1 MLVKLSMKN
10 FKSFVERTE
19 IDLTATGYEILSKEN
34 KTSDNILKGA
44 IFVGGNATGK
54 TNIIRAIRFLLELLV
69 WQTDVN
75 LFEYKSFYSDLKKN
89 MELEYEFKIKDSY
102 IKYLIETDNNT
113 IIKEKLV
120 QDEKEILVRINNN
133 SEYTNKEGKKM
144 QIENVQKNQ
153 SALRAVYF
161 ENRFIDND
169 ILQEWFEFLKDSV
182 YIDQANKFVLCAN
195 QEKLT
200 RNYFENNGKEE
211 FNDFLKSINYNQTVD
226 YVSEYKNKAM
236 QFYFQNRKEIIVL
249 RNDMNVGLPIA
260 LESLGNQTLVEVLP
274 QILQAVKKNCMV
286 IIDEFS
292 SAFHNQLE
300 EKIIKYFME
309 KSNRSQI
316 FIVSHSTNLLTNT
329 LLRPDQIYTVDYISG
344 KGSKLYRVSDSKPRE
359 AQNLEKMYLSGVF
372 NGLPN
377 IK

>member
-10 FKSFVERTE
+10 FKSFVEKTD
-19 IDLTATGYEILSKEN
+19 IDLNATGYEILSNEN
-34 KTSDNILKGA
+34 KTNDNILKGA

-54 TNIIRAIRFLLELLV
+54 TNVIRSIRFLLELLV
-69 WQTDVN
+69 WQADVQ
-75 LFEYKSFYSDLKKN
+75 LFEYKSFYSDLKER
-89 MELEYEFKIKDSY
+89 MELEYEFKIRDSY
-102 IKYLIETDNNT
+102 IKYTIETDNNT
-113 IIKEKLV
+113 ILKEEV
-120 QDEKEILVRINNN
+120 MQDGKQILVRINNN
-133 SEYTNKEGKKM
+133 GEYTNKEGKKM

-169 ILQEWFEFLKDSV
+169 VLQEWFEFLKDSV
-182 YIDQANKFVLCAN
+182 YIDQANKFVICAN

-211 FNDFLKSINYNQTVD
+211 FNNFLQSINYNQTID
-226 YVSEYKNKAM
+226 YVNEYKNKLM
-236 QFYFQNRKEIIVL
+236 QFSFQNRKEIIII
-249 RNDMNVGLPIA
+249 RNDMNIGLPA
-260 LESLGNQTLVEVLP
+260 TLESLGNQTLIEVLP
-274 QILQAVKKNCMV
+274 QILQATNKNCMV

-300 EKIIKYFME
+300 ERIIKYFME
-309 KSNRSQI
+309 NADKSQM

-329 LLRPDQIYTVDYISG
+329 LLRPDQIYTVDYING

>member
-10 FKSFVERTE
+10 FKSFVERTK
-19 IDLTATGYEILSKEN
+19 IDLNATGYEILSKEN

-75 LFEYKSFYSDLKKN
+75 LFEYKSFYSDLKER

-113 IIKEKLV
+113 ILKEKLV
-120 QDEKEILVRINNN
+120 QDGKEILVRINNN
-133 SEYTNKEGKKM
+133 GEYTNKEGKKM

>member
-10 FKSFVERTE
+10 FKSFVEKTE
-19 IDLTATGYEILSKEN
+19 IDLNATGYEILSDKN
-34 KTSDNILKGA
+34 KTNDNILKGA
-44 IFVGGNATGK
+44 VFVGGNATGK
-54 TNIIRAIRFLLELLV
+54 TNVIRAIRFLLELLV
-69 WQTDVN
+69 WQVDVQ
-75 LFEYKSFYSDLKKN
+75 LLEYKSFYSDFN
-89 MELEYEFKIKDSY
+89 ERMELSYEFKIKESN
-102 IKYLIETDNNT
+102 IKYIVETDNNA
-113 IIKEKLV
+113 ILKEELI
-120 QDEKEILVRINNN
+120 QDGKQILVRINNN
-133 SEYTNKEGKKM
+133 GEYTNKECKKM
-144 QIENVQKNQ
+144 QIDNIQKNQ

-161 ENRFIDND
+161 ENRFIDNEV
-169 ILQEWFEFLKDSV
+169 LQEWFEFLKDSV
-182 YIDQANKFVLCAN
+182 YIDQANKLVFCAN

-211 FNDFLKSINYNQTVD
+211 INNFLKSINYNQTID

-236 QFYFQNRKEIIVL
+236 QFNFQNRKEVVVI
-249 RNDMNVGLPIA
+249 RNDMNIGLPIS
-260 LESLGNQTLVEVLP
+260 LESLGNQTLVEMLP
-274 QILQAVKKNCMV
+274 QILQAVKKSCMV

-300 EKIIKYFME
+300 EKIIRYFME
-309 KSNRSQI
+309 KADRSQM

-329 LLRPDQIYTVDYISG
+329 LLRPDQIYTVDYITG